1 MPGMVWM
8 TLATAS
14 KPPRS
19 SGRRMEKMA
28 SGRLMPSPSASAVM
42 LTSTWLPR

>member
-1 MPGMVWM
+1 MVWN

-14 KPPRS
+14 RALRS
-19 SGRRMEKMA
+19 TGCRREAIA
-28 SGRLMPSPSASAVM
+28 SGRLTPNPKANAVM